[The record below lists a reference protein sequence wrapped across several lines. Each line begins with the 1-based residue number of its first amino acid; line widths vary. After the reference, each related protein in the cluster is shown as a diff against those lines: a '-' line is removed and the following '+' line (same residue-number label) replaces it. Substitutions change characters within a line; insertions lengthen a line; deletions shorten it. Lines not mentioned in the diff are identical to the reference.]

1 MHTTILTIG
10 GRYGVMMLEPIRH
23 HLIEQGLL
31 GEKAGQYGGPDE
43 VLLVSAGPT
52 SHLSQFSLLCGPASR
67 RIIIRQPS
75 RDVIEASVEHSPL
88 SGETNLVDPAP
99 FLFERETWDGAE
111 WKLDASTRN
120 ASLADGLRHLCS
132 KSDSHF
138 LGTVSESIPF
148 AGPFWTGA
156 LSYDLLQLTQPIR
169 LQHPPQ
175 EGQLLCVL
183 WEIHH
188 CIVHEKSNDSLIVLS
203 TDTGWKEGVR
213 ACLEH
218 DPLNYTAPTVLLG
231 QKPTSTCTD
240 KEHEEIV
247 RKVHSAIID
256 GQLYQLNFG
265 RTWEGEIQSEPWTV
279 FSHSIASNPAPYSG
293 FVHMK
298 DEGFSLVSASP
309 ESLLTTKD
317 GFITTAPIKG
327 TAPRGA
333 SDAEESLLREDMISD
348 RKERA
353 EHRMLVDLMR
363 NDVGQI
369 SKPNKVWVDRFDVE
383 AYAEVQH
390 LVSRIK
396 GELDDHVDVFD
407 CIENVFPGGSIT
419 GCPRTVVCAA
429 IDELERRPR
438 SFWTGSMGW
447 FDSSTGYSSWNILI
461 RTAELRSRGDRW
473 YSRVTAGG
481 GITIES
487 NPKSEVAE
495 AKWKANA
502 LLRSCGWLDEATP
515 STPVKSL
522 AIHPLPLESH
532 QSNNTT
538 QAAIHTHTFEKNA
551 VLLIDNLDSFTYNIA
566 HSICGLGHHVN
577 VVSGRSNTQSS
588 AQQLI
593 DELQPSHI
601 ILGPGPGWPQDCQ
614 LTMDFASLSLQGQT
628 PPLLGI
634 CLGHQ
639 AIGLAS
645 GLELTPSPIGPVHG
659 TPVKCIHNQNGLFH
673 GMDDVSMTRYNS
685 LTLLTSDTLAHPTIV
700 VDATDDT
707 KSLVLGLHSNQ
718 APVFGVQFHPESVG
732 SPSGIEILSN
742 FLEY

>member
-1 MHTTILTIG
+1 MN
-10 GRYGVMMLEPIRH
+10 LEPIRH
-23 HLIEQGLL
+23 HLIELGLL
-31 GEKAGQYGGPDE
+31 GEKAAPYGGPDE
-43 VLLVSAGPT
+43 VMLISAGPI
-52 SHLSQFSLLCGPASR
+52 SHLSQFSLMCGPTSR
-67 RIIIRQPS
+67 RVIVRQPS
-75 RDVIEASVEHSPL
+75 TDVVHESKEHSPL
-88 SGETNLVDPAP
+88 SGETQLVDSVP
-99 FLFERETWDGAE
+99 FLFEREVWNGAQWE
-111 WKLDASTRN
+111 LDASATH
-120 ASLADGLRHLCS
+120 ASLGEGLRHMCS
-132 KSDSHF
+132 KSDSSF
-138 LGTVSESIPF
+138 QENIPDSIPF
-148 AGPFWTGA
+148 TGPFWSGA

-169 LQHPPQ
+169 LQHLPD
-175 EGQLLCVL
+175 EGELLCVL
-183 WEIHH
+183 WEVNR
-188 CIVHEKSNDSLIVLS
+188 CIVHQKNNDSLIVLS
-203 TDTGWKEGVR
+203 TDSEWDNEVQKCLNSDLKEYTSPNV
-213 ACLEH
+213 CLGE
-218 DPLNYTAPTVLLG
+218 
-231 QKPTSTCTD
+231 KPTSTCTD
-240 KEHEEIV
+240 EEHENIV
-247 RKVHSAIID
+247 RRVHSAIVD

-298 DEGFSLVSASP
+298 DEGFALVSASP
-309 ESLLTTKD
+309 ESLLSTED
-317 GFITTAPIKG
+317 GIITTAPIKG

-363 NDVGQI
+363 NDVGRI
-369 SKPNKVWVDRFDVE
+369 SKPNQVWVDRFDVE

-396 GELDDHVDVFD
+396 GGLDDDVDIFD

-447 FDSSTGYSSWNILI
+447 FDSSTGFSSWNILI
-461 RTAELRSRGDRW
+461 RTAELRKKSGRW
-473 YSRVTAGG
+473 YSRVSAGG

-502 LLRSCGWLDEATP
+502 LLRSCGWLDE
-515 STPVKSL
+515 STSSNPVKSL

-532 QSNNTT
+532 QNNSKTG
-538 QAAIHTHTFEKNA
+538 AAIHTKGFEKNA

-566 HSICGLGHHVN
+566 HSVCGLGHHVN
-577 VVSGRSNTQSS
+577 IISGRSKTDIS

-593 DELQPSHI
+593 EELQPSHI
-601 ILGPGPGWPQDCQ
+601 ILGPGPGWPQDSQ
-614 LTMDFASLSLQGQT
+614 ITMDFASLSLKGQT

-639 AIGLAS
+639 AIGVAS
-645 GLELTPSPIGPVHG
+645 GVELVPSPIGPVHG
-659 TPVKCIHNQNGLFH
+659 TPVKCLHDQSGLFQ
-673 GMDDVSMTRYNS
+673 GMSDVSMTRYNS
-685 LTLLTSDTLAHPTIV
+685 LTLLTTDLLAHTTIAV
-700 VDATDDT
+700 NATDDT
-707 KSLVLGLHSNQ
+707 KSLVLGLHSKHV
-718 APVFGVQFHPESVG
+718 PVFGVQFHPESVG
-732 SPSGIEILSN
+732 SESGVQILSN
-742 FLEY
+742 FLKY

>member
-1 MHTTILTIG
+1 MS
-10 GRYGVMMLEPIRH
+10 LEPIRH
-23 HLIEQGLL
+23 HLIELGLL
-31 GEKAGQYGGPDE
+31 GEKAAPYGGPDE
-43 VLLVSAGPT
+43 VMLISAGPI
-52 SHLSQFSLLCGPASR
+52 SHLSQFSLMCGPTNR
-67 RIIIRQPS
+67 RVIVRQPS
-75 RDVIEASVEHSPL
+75 TDVVHESKEHSPL
-88 SGETNLVDPAP
+88 SGETQLVDSVP
-99 FLFERETWDGAE
+99 FLFEREVWNGAQWE
-111 WKLDASTRN
+111 LDASATH
-120 ASLADGLRHLCS
+120 ASLGEGLRHMCS
-132 KSDSHF
+132 KSDSSF
-138 LGTVSESIPF
+138 QGDIPDSIPF
-148 AGPFWTGA
+148 TGPFWSGA

-169 LQHPPQ
+169 LQHLPD
-175 EGQLLCVL
+175 EGELLCVL
-183 WEIHH
+183 WEVDR
-188 CIVHEKSNDSLIVLS
+188 CIVHQKNNDSLIVLS
-203 TDTGWKEGVR
+203 TDSEWDNEVQKCLNSDPKEYTSPNV
-213 ACLEH
+213 CLGE
-218 DPLNYTAPTVLLG
+218 
-231 QKPTSTCTD
+231 KPTSTCTD
-240 KEHEEIV
+240 EEHENIV
-247 RKVHSAIID
+247 RRVHSAIVD

-298 DEGFSLVSASP
+298 DEGFALVSASP
-309 ESLLTTKD
+309 ESLLSTEN
-317 GFITTAPIKG
+317 GIITTAPIKG

-363 NDVGQI
+363 NDVGRI
-369 SKPNKVWVDRFDVE
+369 SKPNQVWVDRFDVE

-396 GELDDHVDVFD
+396 GKLDDDVDIFD

-447 FDSSTGYSSWNILI
+447 FDPSTDYSSWNILI
-461 RTAELRSRGDRW
+461 RTAELRKKSGRW

-502 LLRSCGWLDEATP
+502 LLRSCGWLDESAP
-515 STPVKSL
+515 SNPVKSL

-532 QSNNTT
+532 QNNSKTE
-538 QAAIHTHTFEKNA
+538 AAIHTKGFEKNA

-566 HSICGLGHHVN
+566 HSVCGLGHHVN
-577 VVSGRSNTQSS
+577 IISGRSKTDTS

-593 DELQPSHI
+593 EELQPSHI
-601 ILGPGPGWPQDCQ
+601 ILGPGPGWPQDSQ
-614 LTMDFASLSLQGQT
+614 ITMDFASLSLKGQT

-639 AIGLAS
+639 AIGVAS
-645 GLELTPSPIGPVHG
+645 GVELVPSPIGPVHG
-659 TPVKCIHNQNGLFH
+659 TPVKCLHDQSGLFQ
-673 GMDDVSMTRYNS
+673 GMSDVSMTRYNS
-685 LTLLTSDTLAHPTIV
+685 LTLLTTDLLAHTTIAV
-700 VDATDDT
+700 NATDDT
-707 KSLVLGLHSNQ
+707 KSLVLGLHSKHV
-718 APVFGVQFHPESVG
+718 PVFGVQFHPESVG
-732 SPSGIEILSN
+732 SESGVQILSN
-742 FLEY
+742 FLKY

>member
-1 MHTTILTIG
+1 MN
-10 GRYGVMMLEPIRH
+10 LEPIRH
-23 HLIEQGLL
+23 HLIELGLL
-31 GEKAGQYGGPDE
+31 GEKAAPYGGPDE
-43 VLLVSAGPT
+43 VMLISAGPI
-52 SHLSQFSLLCGPASR
+52 SHLSQFSLMCGPTSR
-67 RIIIRQPS
+67 RVIVRQPS
-75 RDVIEASVEHSPL
+75 TDVVHESKEHSPL
-88 SGETNLVDPAP
+88 SGETQLVDSVP
-99 FLFERETWDGAE
+99 FLFEREVWNGAQWE
-111 WKLDASTRN
+111 LDASATH
-120 ASLADGLRHLCS
+120 ASLGEGLRHMCS
-132 KSDSHF
+132 KSDSSF
-138 LGTVSESIPF
+138 QEDIPDSIPF
-148 AGPFWTGA
+148 TGPFWSGA

-169 LQHPPQ
+169 LQHLPD
-175 EGQLLCVL
+175 EGELLCVL
-183 WEIHH
+183 WEVNR
-188 CIVHEKSNDSLIVLS
+188 CIVHQKNNDSLIVLS
-203 TDTGWKEGVR
+203 TDSEWDNEVQKCLNSDLKEYTSPNV
-213 ACLEH
+213 CLGE
-218 DPLNYTAPTVLLG
+218 
-231 QKPTSTCTD
+231 KPTSTCTD
-240 KEHEEIV
+240 EEHENIV
-247 RKVHSAIID
+247 RRVHSAIVD

-298 DEGFSLVSASP
+298 DEGFALVSASP
-309 ESLLTTKD
+309 ESLLSTED
-317 GFITTAPIKG
+317 GIITTAPIKG

-363 NDVGQI
+363 NDVGRI
-369 SKPNKVWVDRFDVE
+369 SKPNQVWVDRFDVE

-396 GELDDHVDVFD
+396 GELDDDVDIFD

-447 FDSSTGYSSWNILI
+447 FDSSTGFSSWNILI
-461 RTAELRSRGDRW
+461 RTAELRKKSGRW

-502 LLRSCGWLDEATP
+502 LLRSCGWLDE
-515 STPVKSL
+515 STSSNPVKSL

-532 QSNNTT
+532 QNNSKTG
-538 QAAIHTHTFEKNA
+538 AAIHTKGFEKNA

-566 HSICGLGHHVN
+566 HSVCGLGHHVN
-577 VVSGRSNTQSS
+577 IISGRSKTDIS

-593 DELQPSHI
+593 EELQPSHI
-601 ILGPGPGWPQDCQ
+601 ILGPGPGWPQDSQ
-614 LTMDFASLSLQGQT
+614 ITMDFASLSLKGQT

-639 AIGLAS
+639 AIGVAS
-645 GLELTPSPIGPVHG
+645 GVELVPSPIGPVHG
-659 TPVKCIHNQNGLFH
+659 TPVKCLHDQSGLFQ
-673 GMDDVSMTRYNS
+673 GMSDVSMTRYNS
-685 LTLLTSDTLAHPTIV
+685 LTLLTTDLLAHTTIAV
-700 VDATDDT
+700 NATDDT
-707 KSLVLGLHSNQ
+707 KSLVLGLHSKHV
-718 APVFGVQFHPESVG
+718 PVFGVQFHPESVG
-732 SPSGIEILSN
+732 SESGVQILSN
-742 FLEY
+742 FLKY

>member
-1 MHTTILTIG
+1 ML
-10 GRYGVMMLEPIRH
+10 LEPVRH
-23 HLIEQGLL
+23 RLIEQGLL

-43 VLLVSAGPT
+43 VMLVSAGPT

-67 RIIIRQPS
+67 RVLIRQPS
-75 RDVIEASVEHSPL
+75 RDVVEAAKEHSPL
-88 SGETNLVDPAP
+88 SGKTKLVDSAP
-99 FLFERETWDGAE
+99 FLVEREIWDGAQ
-111 WKLDASTRN
+111 WQLDASTTTI
-120 ASLADGLRHLCS
+120 SLADGLRQLCL
-132 KSDSHF
+132 KTDSNF
-138 LGTVSESIPF
+138 LGTIPESIPF
-148 AGPFWTGA
+148 VGPFWTGA

-169 LQHPPQ
+169 LQHLPR
-175 EGQLLCVL
+175 EGELLCVL

-188 CIVHEKSNDSLIVLS
+188 CIVHEKNTDSLVVLS
-203 TDTGWKEGVR
+203 TDSGWEANVR
-213 ACLEH
+213 VCLDNGQPE
-218 DPLNYTAPTVLLG
+218 YTTPTVLLS

-240 KEHEEIV
+240 QEHEDIV
-247 RKVHSAIID
+247 RRVQSAIVD

-265 RTWEGEIQSEPWTV
+265 RTWEGQIQSEPWTV

-317 GFITTAPIKG
+317 GIITTAPIKG

-333 SDAEESLLREDMISD
+333 SNAEESLLREDMISD

-363 NDVGQI
+363 NDIGRI
-369 SKPNKVWVDRFDVE
+369 SKPNQVWVDRFDVE

-396 GELDDHVDVFD
+396 GNLDNHVDVFD

-447 FDSSTGYSSWNILI
+447 FDPSTGCSSWNILI
-461 RTAELRSRGDRW
+461 RTAELRREGEGW

-502 LLRSCGWLDEATP
+502 LLRSCGWLDEAAQ
-515 STPVKSL
+515 SSPVKSL
-522 AIHPLPLESH
+522 AIHPLPLESN
-532 QSNNTT
+532 QSNNST
-538 QAAIHTHTFEKNA
+538 QAAIHTHTFEKHA

-577 VVSGRSNTQSS
+577 IVSGRGMLESS

-593 DELQPSHI
+593 DDLQPSHI
-601 ILGPGPGWPQDCQ
+601 ILGPGPGWPQDSQ
-614 LTMDFASLSLQGQT
+614 LTMDFASLSLTGQT

-645 GLELTPSPIGPVHG
+645 GFKLVPSPIGPVHG
-659 TPVKCIHNQNGLFH
+659 TPVKCIHNQSGLFH
-673 GMDDVSMTRYNS
+673 GMSDVSMTRYNS
-685 LTLLTSDTLAHPTIV
+685 LTLLTADLLEHPTIV

-718 APVFGVQFHPESVG
+718 APVYGVQFHPESVG
-732 SPSGIEILSN
+732 SPSGVKILSN
-742 FLEY
+742 FLEYRAHG

>member
-1 MHTTILTIG
+1 MN
-10 GRYGVMMLEPIRH
+10 LEPIRH
-23 HLIEQGLL
+23 HLIELGLL
-31 GEKAGQYGGPDE
+31 GEKAAPYGGPDE
-43 VLLVSAGPT
+43 VMLISAGPI
-52 SHLSQFSLLCGPASR
+52 SHLSQFSLMCGPTSR
-67 RIIIRQPS
+67 RVIVRQPS
-75 RDVIEASVEHSPL
+75 TDVVHESKEHSPL
-88 SGETNLVDPAP
+88 SGETQLVDSVP
-99 FLFERETWDGAE
+99 FLFEREVWNGAQWE
-111 WKLDASTRN
+111 LDASATH
-120 ASLADGLRHLCS
+120 ASLGEGLRHMCS
-132 KSDSHF
+132 KSDSSF
-138 LGTVSESIPF
+138 QGDIPDSIPF
-148 AGPFWTGA
+148 TGPFWSGA

-169 LQHPPQ
+169 LQHLPD
-175 EGQLLCVL
+175 EGELLCVL
-183 WEIHH
+183 WEVNR
-188 CIVHEKSNDSLIVLS
+188 CIVHQKNNDSLIVLS
-203 TDTGWKEGVR
+203 TDSEWDNEVQKCLNSDLKEYTSPNV
-213 ACLEH
+213 CLGE
-218 DPLNYTAPTVLLG
+218 
-231 QKPTSTCTD
+231 KPTSTCTD
-240 KEHEEIV
+240 EEHENIV
-247 RKVHSAIID
+247 RRVHSAIVD

-298 DEGFSLVSASP
+298 DEGFALVSASP
-309 ESLLTTKD
+309 ESLLSTED
-317 GFITTAPIKG
+317 GIITTAPIKG

-363 NDVGQI
+363 NDVGRI
-369 SKPNKVWVDRFDVE
+369 SKPNQVWVDRFDVE

-396 GELDDHVDVFD
+396 GELDDDVDIFD

-447 FDSSTGYSSWNILI
+447 FDSSTGFSSWNILI
-461 RTAELRSRGDRW
+461 RTAELRKKSGRW

-502 LLRSCGWLDEATP
+502 LLRSCGWLDE
-515 STPVKSL
+515 STSSNPVKSL

-532 QSNNTT
+532 QNNSKTG
-538 QAAIHTHTFEKNA
+538 AAIHTKGFEKNA

-566 HSICGLGHHVN
+566 HSVCGLGHHVN
-577 VVSGRSNTQSS
+577 IISGRSKTDIS

-593 DELQPSHI
+593 EELQPSHI
-601 ILGPGPGWPQDCQ
+601 ILGPGPGWPQDSQ
-614 LTMDFASLSLQGQT
+614 ITMDFASLSLKGQT

-639 AIGLAS
+639 AIGVAS
-645 GLELTPSPIGPVHG
+645 GVELVPSPIGPVHG
-659 TPVKCIHNQNGLFH
+659 TPVKCLHDQSGLFQ
-673 GMDDVSMTRYNS
+673 GMSDVSMTRYNS
-685 LTLLTSDTLAHPTIV
+685 LTLLTTDLLAHTTIAV
-700 VDATDDT
+700 NATDDT
-707 KSLVLGLHSNQ
+707 KSLVLGLHSKHV
-718 APVFGVQFHPESVG
+718 PVFGVQFHPESVG
-732 SPSGIEILSN
+732 SESGVQILSN
-742 FLEY
+742 FLKY